1 LRIRFQSDG
10 GVGYFPGLDGPVIV
24 DTAHLPPEEGA
35 RLERLV
41 GAADFFSRPG
51 AADVPAPGAADLRR
65 YTIAIEDGGRSR
77 TVEATDPVEDA
88 ALRALIDALR
98 EAGKAARDH

>member
-1 LRIRFQSDG
+1 MRIRFQSDG

-41 GAADFFSRPG
+41 GAADFFSRPE

-65 YTIAIEDGGRSR
+65 STIAIEDSGRSR
-77 TVEATDPVEDA
+77 TLEVIDPVEDS
-88 ALRALIDALR
+88 ALHALIDALR
-98 EAGKAARDH
+98 EAGKAARNH